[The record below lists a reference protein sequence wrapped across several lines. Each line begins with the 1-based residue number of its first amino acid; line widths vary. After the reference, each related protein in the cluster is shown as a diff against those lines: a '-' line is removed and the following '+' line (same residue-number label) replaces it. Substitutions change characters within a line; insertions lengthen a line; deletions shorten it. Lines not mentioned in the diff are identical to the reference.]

1 MTDLRGLPRKYAPQ
15 LARARARL
23 TVSDEV
29 GLALRAHRRALG
41 LSQRSYAASRGLSRA
56 MLARLE
62 AGAGRMSLDTIVDAL
77 DGTGFVL
84 TVGFDPLPPQPSGAA
99 AEEEVS
105 AAGDAV
111 AFPLASAVRVPPEAW
126 QPTDLVARVRGGS
139 RRFPAHRKVHAV
151 VNPPTWWWMHEFFN
165 GPTEEPQWYAPVFQ
179 DRRYTSWRTAA
190 DGRPEDEGAA

>member
-1 MTDLRGLPRKYAPQ
+1 MTDIRGLPQKYAPQ

-41 LSQRSYAASRGLSRA
+41 QSQRSYAASRGLSRA

-62 AGAGRMSLDTIVDAL
+62 AGAGRMSLDTVVDAL
-77 DGTGFVL
+77 EGTGFVL
-84 TVGFDPLPPQPSGAA
+84 KVGFDRLPPQPSGAA
-99 AEEEVS
+99 AEEES
-105 AAGDAV
+105 LPAGGLEELQFAPVDG
-111 AFPLASAVRVPPEAW
+111 VPPEAW

-165 GPTEEPQWYAPVFQ
+165 GPTEEPQWYAPVYQVKGF
-179 DRRYTSWRTAA
+179 TSWRNATV
-190 DGRPEDEGAA
+190 DKDQGAA